1 MKNGVHL
8 QGFKGYFEGTKAI
21 DIKVGDVLVWNYGL
35 LSKVI
40 SKEISPSGKSVYLTT
55 QSVTKTVNGEV
66 KYGRLCQR
74 RYNINTLLVTNPL
87 VFIDPEV

>member
-40 SKEISPSGKSVYLTT
+40 SKEISPSGKSVYLIT
-55 QSVTKTVNGEV
+55 QPFTRQFMVMLNMICYVETDITSIL
-66 KYGRLCQR
+66 Y
-74 RYNINTLLVTNPL
+74 
-87 VFIDPEV
+87 

>member
-40 SKEISPSGKSVYLTT
+40 SKEISPSGKSVYLIT
-55 QSVTKTVNGEV
+55 QPFTSTIHGNV
-66 KYGRLCQR
+66 KYDMLRR
-74 RYNINTLLVTNPL
+74 NRYNINTLLVTNPL
-87 VFIDPEV
+87 MPLQEV

>member
-35 LSKVI
+35 LSKVV
-40 SKEISPSGKSVYLTT
+40 SKEIAPSGKSVYLIT
-55 QSVTKTVNGEV
+55 QPYNRTI
-66 KYGRLCQR
+66 YGNVEHNRLHR
-74 RYNINTLLVTNPL
+74 KRYNINTLLVTNPL
-87 VFIDPEV
+87 MSL

>member
-8 QGFKGYFEGTKAI
+8 QGFKGYFEGIKAI

-40 SKEISPSGKSVYLTT
+40 SKEMSPSGKSVYLIT
-55 QSVTKTVNGEV
+55 QPFTRT
-66 KYGRLCQR
+66 
-74 RYNINTLLVTNPL
+74 IHD
-87 VFIDPEV
+87 FISH

>member
-1 MKNGVHL
+1 MKVL
-8 QGFKGYFEGTKAI
+8 KQF

-40 SKEISPSGKSVYLTT
+40 SKEMSPSGKSVYLIT
-55 QSVTKTVNGEV
+55 QPFTRTIHGNVEYDMLRRN
-66 KYGRLCQR
+66 

-87 VFIDPEV
+87 MPL

>member
-8 QGFKGYFEGTKAI
+8 KRIKDYFEGTKAN

-40 SKEISPSGKSVYLTT
+40 SKEISPSGKSVDLIT
-55 QSVTKTVNGEV
+55 QPFTRTI
-66 KYGRLCQR
+66 YGNVEYDMLRR
-74 RYNINTLLVTNPL
+74 NRYNINTLIVTNPL
-87 VFIDPEV
+87 MPL

>member
-40 SKEISPSGKSVYLTT
+40 SKEISPSGKSVYLIT
-55 QSVTKTVNGEV
+55 QSVTKTVNGEA
-66 KYGRLCQR
+66 KYGMLRR
-74 RYNINTLLVTNPL
+74 NRYNINTLLVTNPL
-87 VFIDPEV
+87 VLIDPEV

>member
-40 SKEISPSGKSVYLTT
+40 SKEMSPCYV
-55 QSVTKTVNGEV
+55 E
-66 KYGRLCQR
+66 
-74 RYNINTLLVTNPL
+74 
-87 VFIDPEV
+87 IDITSILY

>member
-8 QGFKGYFEGTKAI
+8 QGFKGYFKGTKTI

-40 SKEISPSGKSVYLTT
+40 SKEIAPSGKSVYLIT
-55 QSVTKTVNGEV
+55 QSFTKTVNGEV
-66 KYGRLCQR
+66 KYGTLQR
-74 RYNINTLLVTNPL
+74 RRHGMNTLLVTNPL
-87 VFIDPEV
+87 VPIDPEV

>member
-8 QGFKGYFEGTKAI
+8 QGFKCYFKGTKAI

-55 QSVTKTVNGEV
+55 QSFTRTIRGDLE
-66 KYGRLCQR
+66 YGMLHRN

-87 VFIDPEV
+87 MPLHEV